1 AGAAPVVGAP
11 GAKVNLNS
19 ATIEQLDELPG
30 VGPVTSK
37 SILDWRTK
45 NGHFTKVEDLLDVKG
60 IGQATLDDLRDL
72 VTV

>member
-1 AGAAPVVGAP
+1 MTA
-11 GAKVNLNS
+11 
-19 ATIEQLDELPG
+19 
-30 VGPVTSK
+30 K

-45 NGHFTKVEDLLDVKG
+45 NGHFAKIEDLLDVKG